1 MSSGASTSEQQAM
14 AAATTVINTNLLGA
28 ASGTNDTNDTNGNGG
43 NGGNGAAGM
52 PQRVLTVKD
61 AIFLTVGIVIG
72 AGIFKAPSLVAGAAG
87 SESMMILAWV
97 LGGVITLLGA
107 LTYAELASTFPHA
120 GGDYHFLHLAYG
132 KRLAFLFA
140 WARTT
145 VITTGSIAL
154 LAFVFGDYCAQLFP
168 LGEFGSAIYAC
179 LVVLLL
185 TVIHWIST
193 RASSTTQNWL
203 TGLEIGGLVLVAVAG
218 FMATPAAA
226 AAVPAVAS
234 STSAAF
240 GFAMVMVMLTFGGWN
255 EVAYVSSEMSSDK
268 RGIARALI
276 ASILVVT
283 VLYLVVNLAYLQALG
298 LQGMAKSS
306 AVAADVLK
314 ATFGP
319 TGAVLMSVI
328 VAIATLTSINS
339 TLIVGA
345 RSSYAAGRDWP
356 ALRFLGAWNA
366 EGSTPRHALLVQAV
380 IALALIVLGAAT
392 RKGFETMVDYTAP
405 VFWFFFLL
413 CGLSVF
419 ILRRK
424 HANVER
430 PFRVPLYP
438 VVPALF
444 CIACAWLLYSSLAYV
459 KTGALYGAGLLVIGA
474 IISLFLDRK

>member
-1 MSSGASTSEQQAM
+1 MAQATRPASSAPSALVSAAPSAPASAP
-14 AAATTVINTNLLGA
+14 A
-28 ASGTNDTNDTNGNGG
+28 
-43 NGGNGAAGM
+43 
-52 PQRVLTVKD
+52 RVLTVKD
-61 AIFLTVGIVIG
+61 AVFLTVGIVIG

-87 SESMMILAWV
+87 SEQMMMLAWV

-107 LTYAELASTFPHA
+107 LTYAEMASSFPHA

-140 WARTT
+140 WARAT

-154 LAFVFGDYCAQLFP
+154 LAFVFGDYCAQLLP
-168 LGEFGSAIYAC
+168 LGEFGPAIYAC
-179 LVVLLL
+179 VVVLVL
-185 TVIHWIST
+185 TAIHWIST
-193 RASSTTQNWL
+193 RASSNTQNWL
-203 TGLEIGGLVLVAVAG
+203 TGLEIGGLALVAVAG
-218 FMATPAAA
+218 FMAAAAVTPPAAPAAQAAA
-226 AAVPAVAS
+226 AAANNSGFFIGP
-234 STSAAF
+234 AF

-255 EVAYVSSEMSSDK
+255 EVAYVSSELSSDK

-276 ASILVVT
+276 VSILVVT
-283 VLYLVVNLAYLQALG
+283 ALYLAVNLAYLHALG
-298 LQGMAKSS
+298 LQGMAKSD

-314 ATFGP
+314 AVFGP
-319 TGAVLMSVI
+319 AGAVLMSVI

-356 ALRFLGAWNA
+356 ALRFLGAWSA
-366 EGSTPRHALLVQAV
+366 EGSTPRHALLVQAA

-424 HANVER
+424 HPGVER

-459 KTGALYGAGLLVIGA
+459 KTGALFGAGLLVAGA
-474 IISLFLDRK
+474 ILSLFLGKK

>member
-1 MSSGASTSEQQAM
+1 M
-14 AAATTVINTNLLGA
+14 AAPPDTAGA
-28 ASGTNDTNDTNGNGG
+28 APSA
-43 NGGNGAAGM
+43 AAGV
-52 PQRVLTVKD
+52 PARVLTVKD
-61 AIFLTVGIVIG
+61 AVFLTVGIVIG

-87 SESMMILAWV
+87 SEQMMILAWV

-140 WARTT
+140 WARAT

-154 LAFVFGDYCAQLFP
+154 LAFVFGDYFAQLIP
-168 LGEFGSAIYAC
+168 LGEFGPAIYAC
-179 LVVLLL
+179 LVVLVL
-185 TVIHWIST
+185 TAIHWVST
-193 RASSTTQNWL
+193 RASSNTQNWL
-203 TGLEIGGLVLVAVAG
+203 TGLEIGGLALVAVAG
-218 FMATPAAA
+218 LIAGLALHPATAPAAA
-226 AAVPAVAS
+226 GAVGAAGAAGAAAAS
-234 STSAAF
+234 TAGSGFFISPAF

-255 EVAYVSSEMSSDK
+255 EVAYVSSELSSDK

-276 ASILVVT
+276 VSILVVT
-283 VLYLVVNLAYLQALG
+283 ALYLAVNFAYLYALG

-314 ATFGP
+314 AAFGP
-319 TGAVLMSVI
+319 AGAILMSVI

-356 ALRFLGAWNA
+356 ALRFLGAWSA
-366 EGSTPRHALLVQAV
+366 SGSTPRHALVVQAA
-380 IALALIVLGAAT
+380 IAIALIVLGAAT

-419 ILRRK
+419 ILRSK
-424 HANVER
+424 HPAVER

-459 KTGALYGAGLLVIGA
+459 KTGALFGAGLLAVGA
-474 IISLFLDRK
+474 VISLFLGKK